1 MIQETLNIT
10 YVLTCVYFPSYITSL
25 YALLGLYLWLACI
38 SLNTPRKLVY
48 KLSFIS
54 SLCLLFVKLLF
65 FLQGYL
71 SFLPGIYNYYKDYL
85 SLLGVGLESNIY
97 SIFTTFCPEVCICI
111 IGFLGWVL
119 PMNALLW
126 VNQSFL
132 QYLGI
137 VLLWIMSCSEY
148 SIQGVAYNC
157 MILYWVVEAGILF
170 ISPDFKNLGKF
181 ASYLTT
187 TQIFLSLT
195 SGYVHDWLGYLDRG
209 SSQYI
214 IIVLGQIVFSTMSR
228 ETFDKRN
235 QIDKCMLSRE
245 ASSKEKVIICI
256 MYFIGK
262 ICLFLWVDQ
271 NPGLTGL
278 ILILWF
284 GFTLLEKS
292 IKISMRV
299 IKYLIVPL
307 LIFSYVSSYLSCFWT
322 LSQSYMHFF
331 MLFTILMFSFLHS
344 QSPKFKYINYSVP
357 DTWYG
362 RIVSIT
368 ISHSYLL
375 SLTVLFI
382 IGLSAI
388 NLLHTGIMTFCML
401 FMTDVKS
408 IKKKWIALSIYII
421 SMLFIQETWS
431 LVVRFIPE
439 NITSHKAWEV
449 IGLNNQKQEF
459 AGIQYD
465 YLIWI
470 QVFCCGLQLFANN
483 YIPRDVEFEYTSTIF
498 GICETTYKYFKH
510 FQFWVLYS
518 VILLVVYLEVSN
530 ILNFVRLVL
539 ILWILT
545 KHLSNPARTI
555 KMNFAHIAWHLNLLQ
570 YYSVI
575 LLAIRYLYQ
584 FLPYF
589 LDNQNLELS
598 LIGLGVYGKTELY
611 SRTSKDTI
619 ILICSVL
626 AHRINM
632 NWAAEH
638 NDKGLREENPN
649 LSVSFIRD
657 AKGGNN
663 NLYAFFYN
671 FLSRP
676 FEYIVFLFV
685 GYLCIYWKLSLA
697 TFSYLLIM
705 GIYQFRVFYYF
716 HMCIKEKNFNID
728 TIRKKEWKYRAK
740 NWEIMFG
747 FTIFTL
753 LMAYARYLISE
764 NFINKEYYGYI
775 EAVCFIIGYHN
786 SSASILAEV
795 YGFLVIFLLLVIE
808 RQCLEFIIPIV
819 CKDEK
824 NGWDFR
830 VRLRPKE
837 LLRESDEDSL
847 VSSDESSNEFDQVLA
862 RSTPRNALISR
873 KLTTLP
879 EFLQTKDYFIKKI
892 NYISVLALI
901 KLIFDSLIPMFLL
914 LLAFYKISVFSIL
927 YVLFVFIQTFFS
939 KFSRTIILSY
949 MLIIITL
956 IEYLII
962 IANINTTW
970 YEVPKT
976 LSNIYIP
983 ISDYIPMN
991 KETKQFFYLE
1001 LALEEAYCIFYNI
1014 LLQFII
1020 LIYYFHFSMR
1030 ELQLDGLQKVLARVT
1045 KSEGSKEELEK
1056 SNFKTKFRAII
1067 FQLKVL
1073 FYKFA
1078 RFSIVLI
1085 VLMFITQSKG
1095 VLSSLYCLF
1104 CIIFLFQENSIYLS
1118 SDNSPTSTGSSLTQR
1133 LIEKNDHGQKG
1144 ITFYT
1149 FLLGKFLQLIS
1160 IDLVLQITIQI
1171 PYFSISDGLNWF
1183 TVFGLFKLNT
1193 NESSSSPESQYKS
1206 IYFKIFTFVILMLV
1220 HAMMKSKDFL
1230 ETHRSQCQTIAEES
1244 QVISREMT
1252 FEFNQQRVTMHQKSV
1267 KRKETL
1273 EVKVRKLEMHIKIW
1287 NKRFYGS
1294 ERRAV
1299 RDKQEFQVE
1308 DDLLQENWIKEKKPI
1323 SKMSTLIQ
1331 GLIKLTNP
1339 CLFKKFLQKINKQDM
1354 ISQTKREKQNLY
1366 EKSMTAFANN
1376 SEKHEKIEE
1385 ENEFLTVSN
1394 FLGHKPNIEK
1404 SEFESNYDSNS
1415 DSNSESN
1422 SSRSDSESKGKEVNH
1437 KIIYLSQDKTFPESK
1452 NDIYELRWTDY
1463 PQLICYAFA
1472 SNTQAIVY
1480 FLFFVNHYMYASLE
1494 SIVFPISVL
1503 GYAMLEFPRPRI
1515 QFFRFMLYY
1524 SGLVMFIKYT
1534 LQMEIWKKIN
1544 ENFLKDYE
1552 DPFRIGFNL
1561 ASNTYSES
1569 LFFYA
1574 IWDVLVMFS
1583 LLCHEYYMLRIGM
1596 IYTIETDIESFELAR
1611 FRIEGNETKHFE
1623 AKKPKGFFRRLMPR
1637 NTAEKPGKDLYL
1649 FTFIMQLIILMY
1661 LFIFFNSMDGF
1672 SQDIY
1677 MSIVSNQF
1685 QGRMVVSLL
1694 IVVLLILYDRYVYL
1708 RHTAVTI
1715 QSSKD
1720 IESEYNSLYR
1730 KHKTTIDKSFD
1741 AYEPIPLEQ
1750 NENLKDMFGMKTITK
1765 DLALAKKERD
1775 QAINIIL
1782 LFKLI
1787 VHGILLIGVH
1797 LVIFW
1802 YFPGNSNKVYCE
1814 NPKRQ
1819 KTCNDFSNN
1828 MFLKIFYVLYV
1839 LYLTIQAQQI
1849 RFGLP
1854 SFTEISFPLMRY
1866 IGPYTSGLFKFY
1878 RGAPFLFELR
1888 TVIDWTFTKTG
1899 LDIFQWFK
1907 FEDIQANL
1915 FTNQC
1920 TQKSISMRSKGAN
1933 VLILEKCLYGACA
1946 LVIMLLF
1953 ILLPLLIF
1961 STLNPIV
1968 EMNKVSSVSMSVK
1981 ILIGARTYKLY
1992 SLSTADS
1999 LKDVDEEGFYSRSF
2013 NESSEIRYEDWKNMQ
2028 QINMPG
2034 SADVNW
2040 DITTPTREDLKNNL
2054 FKVMNSSA
2062 DEKLE
2067 FSLVLEYK
2075 FTRKYP
2081 PKIPVVSKENFYPL
2095 EYVHAKLLYNM
2106 IFNGT
2111 NETLTLNKAIYK
2123 VLRLPS
2129 AGDQITIYE
2138 IKQDDYKRDLIL
2150 RLVEEPTEKYWKVL
2164 TTSWHDGKVGLRFYT
2179 ISDTYSPMTFN
2190 FSIFTFYLSIVLLA
2204 GRLIR
2209 VVTYGS
2215 GMNAVMTDMKNA
2227 ATLNTLCVAVYVS
2240 RMIGNISKEQEFYFE
2255 LLDILRS
2262 PELIKKLTG
2271 SSSIK
2276 EKLD

>member
-1 MIQETLNIT
+1 MIQETLNIA
-10 YVLTCVYFPSYITSL
+10 YVLTCVYFPSYITGL

-38 SLNTPRKLVY
+38 SLNTTRKFIY

-54 SLCLLFVKLLF
+54 SLGLLFIKLLF
-65 FLQGYL
+65 FLHGYS
-71 SFLPGIYNYYKDYL
+71 SFLPDFYNYYKDYL
-85 SLLGVGLESNIY
+85 SFIGVGLGFDTN
-97 SIFTTFCPEVCICI
+97 SIFNTFCPELCICLV
-111 IGFLGWVL
+111 GFLGWVL
-119 PMNALLW
+119 PMNVLLW
-126 VNQSFL
+126 VNQSSL
-132 QYLGI
+132 QYLGA

-148 SIQGVAYNC
+148 SIQGIAYNC
-157 MILYWVVEAGILF
+157 MILYWAVEAGILF
-170 ISPDFKNLGKF
+170 ASPDFKRLGKIG
-181 ASYLTT
+181 SLLTT
-187 TQIFLSLT
+187 TQLFLSLT
-195 SGYVHDWLGYLDRG
+195 SGYVYGWLGYLDR
-209 SSQYI
+209 SFPQYVVI
-214 IIVLGQIVFSTMSR
+214 ALGQIVFSAMSR
-228 ETFDKRN
+228 ETFDMKN
-235 QIDKCMLSRE
+235 QIEKSALSRE
-245 ASSKEKVIICI
+245 ASGKEKAIIYI

-262 ICLFLWVDQ
+262 VCLFLWVDQ

-278 ILILWF
+278 FLILWF

-292 IKISMRV
+292 IKVSMRV
-299 IKYLIVPL
+299 IKYLLVPVL
-307 LIFSYVSSYLSCFWT
+307 VFSYVSSYISCFWA
-322 LSQSYMHFF
+322 LSHSYMHFF
-331 MLFTILMFSFLHS
+331 MLFTIVVFTFLHS

-362 RIVSIT
+362 RLVSIT
-368 ISHSYLL
+368 VSHSYLL

-408 IKKKWIALSIYII
+408 IKKNWIALSIYII
-421 SMLFIQETWS
+421 AMLFVQETWS
-431 LVVRFIPE
+431 LIMRFLPE
-439 NITSHKAWEV
+439 NFTSHKAWEV

-470 QVFCCGLQLFANN
+470 QVFCCGLQQFANN

-498 GICETTYKYFKH
+498 GIFETVYQYFKY

-518 VILLVVYLEVSN
+518 VILIIVYLDVSN
-530 ILNFVRLVL
+530 ILNLVRLVL
-539 ILWILT
+539 ILRILT

-555 KMNFAHIAWHLNLLQ
+555 RMNFAHITWHLNLLQ

-575 LLAIRYLYQ
+575 ILASRYLYQ

-589 LDNQNLELS
+589 FETEDLELS
-598 LIGLGVYGKTELY
+598 LLGLGVYEKTELY
-611 SRTSKDTI
+611 SRTFKDTT
-619 ILICSVL
+619 ILVCSVL
-626 AHRINM
+626 AHRINI

-638 NDKGLREENPN
+638 NDKGLREENPD

-657 AKGGNN
+657 NKGGNSY
-663 NLYAFFYN
+663 LYSFFYN

-685 GYLCIYWKLSLA
+685 GYVCVYWKLSLA
-697 TFSYLLIM
+697 TFGYLLIM

-716 HMCIKEKNFNID
+716 HKYIRDENFNID
-728 TIRKKEWKYRAK
+728 RIRKKEWKYRAK
-740 NWEIMFG
+740 NWKVMFLY
-747 FTIFTL
+747 TIITL
-753 LMAYARYLISE
+753 FMAYARYLISE
-764 NFINKEYYGYI
+764 DLAGKEYYGYI
-775 EAVCFIIGYHN
+775 EAVCFVIGYHN
-786 SSASILAEV
+786 GNASILAEV
-795 YGFLVIFLLLVIE
+795 YGFFIIFLLLVIE
-808 RQCLEFIIPIV
+808 RQCLQFIIPTV
-819 CKDEK
+819 CKDER

-830 VRLRPKE
+830 VRLRPKDM
-837 LLRESDEDSL
+837 LRDSDEDSL
-847 VSSDESSNEFDQVLA
+847 VSSEEGSEEGGQVLV
-862 RSTPRNALISR
+862 RSTTKNPMISR

-914 LLAFYKISVFSIL
+914 LLAFYKISIFSII
-927 YVLFVFIQTFFS
+927 YVLFVFIQTFFGR
-939 KFSRTIILSY
+939 FRRTTILSY
-949 MLIIITL
+949 MIIISTW

-962 IANINTTW
+962 IANINSTW
-970 YEVPKT
+970 YEVPET
-976 LSNIYIP
+976 LSNICIP
-983 ISDYIPMN
+983 ISTYISMS
-991 KETKQFFYLE
+991 KEAKQFFYLQ
-1001 LALEEAYCIFYNI
+1001 LTLEEAYLIFYNI
-1014 LLQFII
+1014 LFQFII
-1020 LIYYFHFSMR
+1020 IIYYFHFSMR

-1045 KSEGSKEELEK
+1045 RNEGSKEETEQT
-1056 SNFKTKFRAII
+1056 NFKTKFRAII

-1104 CIIFLFQENSIYLS
+1104 CIVFLFQENSIYLS
-1118 SDNSPTSTGSSLTQR
+1118 SDNSPASNRNSLTQR
-1133 LIEKNDHGQKG
+1133 LIEKNDYGKKG

-1171 PYFSISDGLNWF
+1171 PYVSISDELNWF
-1183 TVFGLFKLNT
+1183 SVFGLFKLNT
-1193 NESSSSPESQYKS
+1193 NESSSSPESQYKN
-1206 IYFKIFTFVILMLV
+1206 IYFKIFTFAILMLV
-1220 HAMMKSKDFL
+1220 HAMMKNKDFL
-1230 ETHRSQCQTIAEES
+1230 ETHRTQCQTIAKDS

-1273 EVKVRKLEMHIKIW
+1273 EVKVRKLERHIEIW
-1287 NKRFYGS
+1287 NKRFHGS
-1294 ERRAV
+1294 GRRV
-1299 RDKQEFQVE
+1299 TRDRQEFQVE
-1308 DDLLQENWIKEKKPI
+1308 EDLLQEDWTKEKKPV
-1323 SKMSTLIQ
+1323 SKMSALIQ
-1331 GLIKLTNP
+1331 GLVKLINP
-1339 CLFKKFLQKINKQDM
+1339 CLFKKFLQKINKQDRTN
-1354 ISQTKREKQNLY
+1354 QTKREKQDLY
-1366 EKSMTAFANN
+1366 EKSKTAFANN
-1376 SEKHEKIEE
+1376 AGKHEKFAEEKEFLATFRKSHQNIEE
-1385 ENEFLTVSN
+1385 SVS
-1394 FLGHKPNIEK
+1394 
-1404 SEFESNYDSNS
+1404 DSGSDDNS
-1415 DSNSESN
+1415 DSASN
-1422 SSRSDSESKGKEVNH
+1422 SRSDSGSKSKEVH
-1437 KIIYLSQDKTFPESK
+1437 KKVMFTITEKMSPENK
-1452 NDIYELRWTDY
+1452 NDIYDLGWADY
-1463 PQLICYAFA
+1463 PQLICYVFA

-1480 FLFFVNHYMYASLE
+1480 FLFFVNHYMYASIE

-1524 SGLVMFIKYT
+1524 SGLVMFIKYA

-1544 ENFLKDYE
+1544 EDFLKEYE

-1561 ASNTYSES
+1561 AANTYSGS
-1569 LFFYA
+1569 LFFYVL
-1574 IWDVLVMFS
+1574 WDVLVMFS

-1611 FRIEGNETKHFE
+1611 SRIEGNENKNFETK
-1623 AKKPKGFFRRLMPR
+1623 AKKPKGFLRRLMPS

-1649 FTFIMQLIILMY
+1649 FSFILQLIILIY

-1694 IVVLLILYDRYVYL
+1694 IMVLLILYDRYVYL

-1730 KHKTTIDKSFD
+1730 KHKTTIDKGFN
-1741 AYEPIPLEQ
+1741 AYEPIPEEQ
-1750 NENLKDMFGMKTITK
+1750 KEDLKGMFGMKTITK

-1775 QAINIIL
+1775 QAINTIL

-1787 VHGILLIGVH
+1787 VHGILLVGVH

-1802 YFPGNSNKVYCE
+1802 YFPGNSNKVYCD

-1819 KTCNDFSNN
+1819 KTCNDFANN
-1828 MFLKIFYVLYV
+1828 MFLKIFYALYV
-1839 LYLTIQAQQI
+1839 LYLTFEAQQI

-1920 TQKSISMRSKGAN
+1920 TQKSISKRSKGAN

-1946 LVIMLLF
+1946 LIIMLLF

-1968 EMNKVSSVSMSVK
+1968 EMNKVSSVSMTVK
-1981 ILIGARTYKLY
+1981 ILIGNRTYKLY

-2054 FKVMNSSA
+2054 LKVMNSSA
-2062 DEKLE
+2062 EEKLE
-2067 FSLVLEYK
+2067 FNLILEYK

-2081 PKIPVVSKENFYPL
+2081 PKIPVVSKENLYSL
-2095 EYVHAKLLYNM
+2095 EVEHAKSLYDR

-2111 NETLTLNKAIYK
+2111 NDTLTLHKVIYK

-2138 IKQDDYKRDLIL
+2138 IQQDDYKRDLIL
-2150 RLVEEPTEKYWKVL
+2150 ELVEEPTEKYWRVL
-2164 TTSWHDGKVGLRFYT
+2164 TSSWHDGRVGLRFYT

-2215 GMNAVMTDMKNA
+2215 GMNVVMTDMKNA

-2276 EKLD
+2276 EKQD